1 MSNDNHTTPAPEA
14 TRYPETLRIT
24 IQSGSAAFDAALTEV
39 ADDPSET
46 DAAVVS
52 FETAAGLRKL
62 LTDRRLEL
70 LQSLLDEPADSITA
84 LAERLER
91 NYSVV
96 HDDIDLLADTG
107 IVKFR
112 HAGQSKAPFVPYQT
126 IEFDVTIS
134 ASPTSGDTELPV

>member
-1 MSNDNHTTPAPEA
+1 MSNDNHTTPPPEA

-24 IQSGSAAFDAALTEV
+24 IQSGSAAFDAALDAV

-84 LAERLER
+84 LAKRLER

-112 HAGQSKAPFVPYQT
+112 HAGQSKAPFVPYET

-134 ASPTSGDTELPV
+134 ASTAAGDTELPV